1 MLKEYAS
8 QLLNF
13 LLPLRCPITGEIV
26 DSHGALSAS
35 AWSTLNFI
43 QDPLCKS
50 CGLPFSFI
58 DNDEISDDML
68 CANCIEHPP
77 EFDKARAALTY
88 DDTSRTLLLKF
99 KHGDQL
105 HLAKSFAPF
114 LKTLKDQYFKDA
126 DIITPVPLHRW
137 RLLKRRYNQSAI
149 LSQAITTLS
158 PELLYTPDLLER
170 TRHTPMQSG
179 AIAKRKKNVS
189 KAFAFNTKYR
199 EAVAGKTLLLI
210 DDVYTTGS
218 TVNACAKALKKAG
231 AKKVYVLC
239 VARVCA
245 IE

>member
-1 MLKEYAS
+1 
-8 QLLNF
+8 
-13 LLPLRCPITGEIV
+13 
-26 DSHGALSAS
+26 
-35 AWSTLNFI
+35 
-43 QDPLCKS
+43 
-50 CGLPFSFI
+50 
-58 DNDEISDDML
+58 
-68 CANCIEHPP
+68 
-77 EFDKARAALTY
+77 
-88 DDTSRTLLLKF
+88 
-99 KHGDQL
+99 
-105 HLAKSFAPF
+105 
-114 LKTLKDQYFKDA
+114 
-126 DIITPVPLHRW
+126 
-137 RLLKRRYNQSAI
+137 
-149 LSQAITTLS
+149 
-158 PELLYTPDLLER
+158 LLYTPDLLER

>member
-1 MLKEYAS
+1 MLKEYAT

-13 LLPLRCPITGEIV
+13 LLPLRCPLTGEIV
-26 DSHGALSAS
+26 DAHGALSAS
-35 AWSTLNFI
+35 AWSALNFI
-43 QDPLCKS
+43 QNPLCNT

-58 DNDEISDDML
+58 DNDNVDEDML

-77 EFDKARAALTY
+77 LFDKARAALTY

-114 LKTLKDQYFKDA
+114 LTNLKTQHFPDA
-126 DIITPVPLHRW
+126 DIITPVPLHPW
-137 RLLKRRYNQSAI
+137 RLLKRRYNQSA
-149 LSQAITTLS
+149 
-158 PELLYTPDLLER
+158 LLAQNLIQKENDSLYVPDLLIR
-170 TRHTPMQSG
+170 TKHTAMQSG

-189 KAFAFNTKYR
+189 KAFALNPAHNDT
-199 EAVAGKTLLLI
+199 VTGKNILLI

-231 AKKVYVLC
+231 AAKIYVLC
-239 VARVCA
+239 VARVCS
-245 IE
+245 IQ